1 MKTISKKLLTLLLAV
16 VMITALA
23 VPTFAVDS
31 LSYSGEEVAFI
42 KADGSQF
49 GMFTAQEGTTAS
61 IEGENVVIHYVP
73 KNTAV
78 YNALHFG
85 AIDDAELTKDV
96 AFNEDGTFDLTSAK
110 DKCGTAIPVAP
121 IKAKDGKTTS
131 DQYYL
136 AIPAADKLKSAAP
149 QLISPAPYTGE
160 AVNFIKADGSQ
171 FGMFTAQEGTS
182 AVLDGE
188 NVVIHYVPKNTTVYN
203 ALHFGPITDAEL
215 TKDVVFNED
224 GTFDITL
231 GKDKCGTTIAVAPIK
246 AKDGATSSDQYFLAV
261 PAVDKLQAPA
271 PKGDALTITSTTSMF
286 KAETASLEKT
296 EAGSVLV
303 VALSGTTYKYL
314 FKGTYEQAVANGDQR
329 ANWIEGKTNS
339 AGKIEF
345 RIPVAEGET
354 VIPAV
359 SISNTYLAKY
369 ESGENALA
377 RAFYPRQFVLD
388 AEAKTLTVGDYEASK
403 DLTVTNNVKMFKVS
417 AAKLVTV
424 GGPNSNNYKA
434 NLELTMGSESYNAA
448 YVGRAS
454 EIQEGTAVIALG
466 EGNIFELPTKW
477 LGTFGKPETLQ
488 SILEKPFVVSFRS
501 AKNGT
506 WYERQF
512 TVSESAGTLVI
523 DEAPAAPSFSD
534 VKESSPYFEAVEWAV
549 KQSITNGVSET
560 RFAPD
565 QNCTRAQIVT
575 FIWRANGCPEPTGS
589 NPFTDVKESDYF
601 YKAALWAVEKG
612 MITVN
617 ATAEAT
623 TAFEPK
629 AECTRLEAVTYLWIA
644 ANKPAAQAASS
655 FTDVT
660 SGAEA
665 VNWAVEKGV
674 TDGVTATTFAPGR
687 TCTRGQIVTFLYRC
701 TKA

>member
-1 MKTISKKLLTLLLAV
+1 MKTISKKLLTLVLAV

-23 VPTFAVDS
+23 VPALAADS
-31 LSYSGEEVAFI
+31 LSYDGDSVDFI

-49 GMFTAQEGTTAS
+49 GMFTPQEGTTAVLD
-61 IEGENVVIHYVP
+61 GDNVVIHYVP
-73 KNTAV
+73 KNTTV

-85 AIDDAELTKDV
+85 PISDTELTKDV
-96 AFNEDGTFDLTSAK
+96 AFNEDGSFDITLSK

-136 AIPAADKLKSAAP
+136 AIPAADKLKADTP
-149 QLISPAPYTGE
+149 VPIPPAPYSGE
-160 AVNFIKADGSQ
+160 SVNFIKADGSQ
-171 FGMFTAQEGTS
+171 FGMFTPQEGTT
-182 AVLDGE
+182 AVLDGD
-188 NVVIHYVPKNTTVYN
+188 NIVIHFVPKNTTVYN
-203 ALHFGPITDAEL
+203 ALHFGPISDTEL

-231 GKDKCGTTIAVAPIK
+231 GKDKCGTSIPVAPIK
-246 AKDGATSSDQYFLAV
+246 AKDGATSSDQSFLAI
-261 PAVDKLQAPA
+261 PAADKLQAAA
-271 PKGDALTITSTTSMF
+271 PKGDALTITNTTSMF
-286 KAETASLEKT
+286 KGDSASLEKT
-296 EAGSVLV
+296 DTGSVLV

-339 AGKIEF
+339 DGKIEF
-345 RIPVAEGET
+345 RIPVADGEA

-359 SISNTYLAKY
+359 SISNTYLTKY
-369 ESGENALA
+369 ESGENSLA

-388 AEAKTLTVGDYEASK
+388 AEAKTLTIGDYEDSR
-403 DLTVTNNVKMFKVS
+403 DLTVTNNVKMFRVS

-434 NLELTMGSESYNAA
+434 DLELTMGSDSYNAA
-448 YVGRAS
+448 FVGRAS
-454 EIQEGTAVIALG
+454 SITEETAVIELG
-466 EGNIFELPTKW
+466 EGNLFELPTKW
-477 LGTFGKPETLQ
+477 IGTFGKPETLQ
-488 SILEKPFVVSFRS
+488 SVLEKPFVVSFRS

-506 WYERQF
+506 WYERQI
-512 TVSESAGTLVI
+512 TVDESAGTLVI

-534 VKESSPYFEAVEWAV
+534 VAEISPFFEAVEWAV
-549 KQSITNGVSET
+549 KQAVTNGVTET
-560 RFAPD
+560 RFEPD

-575 FIWRANGCPEPTGS
+575 FIWRAQGCQEPTIS

-601 YKAALWAVEKG
+601 FKAALWAVEKG
-612 MITVN
+612 LIVSGD
-617 ATAEAT
+617 AAV
-623 TAFEPK
+623 FEPK

-644 ANKPAAQAASS
+644 AGSPAAQAAGT

-660 SGAEA
+660 SGADA
-665 VNWAVEKGV
+665 VNWAVEKGI
-674 TDGVTATTFAPGR
+674 TDGVTATTFAPDR
-687 TCTRGQIVTFLYRC
+687 TCTRGQIVTFLYRS

>member
-1 MKTISKKLLTLLLAV
+1 MKTISKKLLTLVLAV

-23 VPTFAVDS
+23 VPALAADS
-31 LSYSGEEVAFI
+31 LSYDGDSVDFI

-49 GMFTAQEGTTAS
+49 GMFTPQEGTTAVLD
-61 IEGENVVIHYVP
+61 GDNVVIHYVP
-73 KNTAV
+73 KNTTV

-85 AIDDAELTKDV
+85 PISDTELTKDV
-96 AFNEDGTFDLTSAK
+96 SFNEDGSFDITLSK

-136 AIPAADKLKSAAP
+136 AIPAADKLKADTP
-149 QLISPAPYTGE
+149 VLISPAPYSGE
-160 AVNFIKADGSQ
+160 SVNFIKADGSQ
-171 FGMFTAQEGTS
+171 FGMFTPQEGTT
-182 AVLDGE
+182 AVLDGD
-188 NVVIHYVPKNTTVYN
+188 NIVIHFVPKNTTVYN
-203 ALHFGPITDAEL
+203 ALHFGPISDAEL

-231 GKDKCGTTIAVAPIK
+231 GKDKCGTSIPVAPIK
-246 AKDGATSSDQYFLAV
+246 AKDGATTSDQYFLAI
-261 PAVDKLQAPA
+261 PAADKLQAAA
-271 PKGDALTITSTTSMF
+271 PKGDALTITNTTSMF
-286 KAETASLEKT
+286 KGDSASLEKT
-296 EAGSVLV
+296 DSGSVLV

-329 ANWIEGKTNS
+329 ASWIEGKTNS
-339 AGKIEF
+339 DGKIEF
-345 RIPVAEGET
+345 RIPVADGEA

-359 SISNTYLAKY
+359 SISNTYLTKY
-369 ESGENALA
+369 ESGENSLA

-388 AEAKTLTVGDYEASK
+388 AEAKTLTIGDYEDSR
-403 DLTVTNNVKMFKVS
+403 DLTVTNNVKMFRVS

-434 NLELTMGSESYNAA
+434 DLALTMGSDSYNAA
-448 YVGRAS
+448 YVGRSSAIK
-454 EIQEGTAVIALG
+454 EDTAVIELG
-466 EGNIFELPTKW
+466 EGNLFELPTKW

-488 SILEKPFVVSFRS
+488 SILEKPFIVSFRS

-512 TVSESAGTLVI
+512 TIDENAGTLVI

-534 VKESSPYFEAVEWAV
+534 VAETSPYYEAVEWAV
-549 KQSITNGVSET
+549 KQAVTNGVSET
-560 RFAPD
+560 RFEPD

-575 FIWRANGCPEPTGS
+575 FIWRAQGCQEPTIS
-589 NPFTDVKESDYF
+589 NPFTDINESDYF
-601 YKAALWAVEKG
+601 FKAALWAVEKG
-612 MITVN
+612 LIVSGD
-617 ATAEAT
+617 AAV
-623 TAFEPK
+623 FEPK

-644 ANKPAAQAASS
+644 AGSPAAQGSGT

-660 SGAEA
+660 SGADA
-665 VNWAVEKGV
+665 VNWAVEQGI
-674 TDGVTATTFAPGR
+674 TDGMTATTFAPDR

>member
-1 MKTISKKLLTLLLAV
+1 MKTISKKLLTLVLAV
-16 VMITALA
+16 VMIIALA
-23 VPTFAVDS
+23 VPALAADS
-31 LSYSGEEVAFI
+31 LSYDGDSVDFI

-49 GMFTAQEGTTAS
+49 GMFTPQEGTTAVLD
-61 IEGENVVIHYVP
+61 GDNVVIHYVP
-73 KNTAV
+73 KNTTV

-85 AIDDAELTKDV
+85 PISDTELTKDV
-96 AFNEDGTFDLTSAK
+96 AFNEDGSFDITLSK

-136 AIPAADKLKSAAP
+136 AIPAADKLKADTP
-149 QLISPAPYTGE
+149 VLISPAPYSGE
-160 AVNFIKADGSQ
+160 SVNFIKADGSQ
-171 FGMFTAQEGTS
+171 FGMFTPQEGTT
-182 AVLDGE
+182 AVLDGD
-188 NVVIHYVPKNTTVYN
+188 NIVIHFVPKNTTVYN
-203 ALHFGPITDAEL
+203 ALHFGPISDAEL

-231 GKDKCGTTIAVAPIK
+231 GKDKCGTSIPVAPIK
-246 AKDGATSSDQYFLAV
+246 AKDGATTSDQYFLAI
-261 PAVDKLQAPA
+261 PAADKLQAAA
-271 PKGDALTITSTTSMF
+271 PKGDALTITNTTSMF
-286 KAETASLEKT
+286 KGDSASLEKT
-296 EAGSVLV
+296 DSGSVLV

-329 ANWIEGKTNS
+329 ASWIEGKTNS
-339 AGKIEF
+339 DGKIEF
-345 RIPVAEGET
+345 RIPVADGEA

-359 SISNTYLAKY
+359 SISNTYLTKY
-369 ESGENALA
+369 ESGENSLA

-388 AEAKTLTVGDYEASK
+388 AEAKTLTIGDYEDSR
-403 DLTVTNNVKMFKVS
+403 DLTVTNNVKMFRVS

-434 NLELTMGSESYNAA
+434 DLALTMGSDSYNAA
-448 YVGRAS
+448 YVGRSSAIK
-454 EIQEGTAVIALG
+454 EDTAVIELG
-466 EGNIFELPTKW
+466 EGNLFELPTKW

-488 SILEKPFVVSFRS
+488 SILEKPFIVSFRS

-512 TVSESAGTLVI
+512 TIDENAGTLVI

-534 VKESSPYFEAVEWAV
+534 VAETSPYYEAVEWAV
-549 KQSITNGVSET
+549 KQAVTNGVSET
-560 RFAPD
+560 RFEPD

-575 FIWRANGCPEPTGS
+575 FIWRAQGCQEPTIS
-589 NPFTDVKESDYF
+589 NPFTDINESDYF
-601 YKAALWAVEKG
+601 FKAALWAVEKG
-612 MITVN
+612 LIVSGD
-617 ATAEAT
+617 AAV
-623 TAFEPK
+623 FEPK

-644 ANKPAAQAASS
+644 AGSPAAQGSGT

-660 SGAEA
+660 SGADA
-665 VNWAVEKGV
+665 VNWAVEQGI
-674 TDGVTATTFAPGR
+674 TDGMTATTFAPDR

>member
-1 MKTISKKLLTLLLAV
+1 MKTISKKLLTLVLAV

-23 VPTFAVDS
+23 VPALAADS
-31 LSYSGEEVAFI
+31 LSYDGDSVDFI

-49 GMFTAQEGTTAS
+49 GMFTPQEGTTAVLD
-61 IEGENVVIHYVP
+61 GDNVAIHYVP
-73 KNTAV
+73 KNTTV

-85 AIDDAELTKDV
+85 PISDTELTKDV
-96 AFNEDGTFDLTSAK
+96 AFNEDGSFDITLSK

-136 AIPAADKLKSAAP
+136 AIPAADKLKADTP
-149 QLISPAPYTGE
+149 VLISPAPYSGE
-160 AVNFIKADGSQ
+160 SVNFIKADGSQ
-171 FGMFTAQEGTS
+171 FGMFTPQEGTT
-182 AVLDGE
+182 AVLDGD
-188 NVVIHYVPKNTTVYN
+188 NIVIHFVPKNTTVYN
-203 ALHFGPITDAEL
+203 ALHFGPISDAEL

-231 GKDKCGTTIAVAPIK
+231 GKDKCGSSIPVAPIK
-246 AKDGATSSDQYFLAV
+246 AKDGATTSDQYFLAI
-261 PAVDKLQAPA
+261 PAADKLQAAA
-271 PKGDALTITSTTSMF
+271 PKGDALTITNTTSMF
-286 KAETASLEKT
+286 KGDSASLEK
-296 EAGSVLV
+296 ADSGSVLV

-329 ANWIEGKTNS
+329 ASWIEGKTNS
-339 AGKIEF
+339 DGKIEF
-345 RIPVAEGET
+345 RIPVADGEA

-359 SISNTYLAKY
+359 SISNTYLTKY
-369 ESGENALA
+369 ESGENSLA

-388 AEAKTLTVGDYEASK
+388 AEAKTLTIGDYEDSR
-403 DLTVTNNVKMFKVS
+403 DLTVTNNVKMFRVS
-417 AAKLVTV
+417 SAKLVTV

-434 NLELTMGSESYNAA
+434 DLALTMGSDSYNAA
-448 YVGRAS
+448 YVGRSSAIK
-454 EIQEGTAVIALG
+454 EDTAVIELG
-466 EGNIFELPTKW
+466 EGNLFELPTKW

-488 SILEKPFVVSFRS
+488 SILEKPFIVSFRS

-512 TVSESAGTLVI
+512 TIDENAGTLVI

-534 VKESSPYFEAVEWAV
+534 VAETSPYYEAVEWAV
-549 KQSITNGVSET
+549 KQAVTNGVSET
-560 RFAPD
+560 RFEPD

-575 FIWRANGCPEPTGS
+575 FIWRAQGCQEPTIS
-589 NPFTDVKESDYF
+589 NPFTDINESDYF
-601 YKAALWAVEKG
+601 FKAALWAVEKG
-612 MITVN
+612 LILSGDAAV
-617 ATAEAT
+617 
-623 TAFEPK
+623 FEPK

-644 ANKPAAQAASS
+644 AGSPAAQGSGT

-660 SGAEA
+660 SGADA
-665 VNWAVEKGV
+665 VSWAVEQGI
-674 TDGVTATTFAPGR
+674 TDGMTATTFAPDR

>member
-1 MKTISKKLLTLLLAV
+1 MKTISKKLLTLVLAV

-23 VPTFAVDS
+23 VPALAADS
-31 LSYSGEEVAFI
+31 LSYDGDSVDFI

-49 GMFTAQEGTTAS
+49 GMFTPQEGTTAVLD
-61 IEGENVVIHYVP
+61 GDNVVIHYVP
-73 KNTAV
+73 KNTTV

-85 AIDDAELTKDV
+85 PISDTELTKDV
-96 AFNEDGTFDLTSAK
+96 SFNEDGSFDITLSK

-136 AIPAADKLKSAAP
+136 AIPAADKLKADTP
-149 QLISPAPYTGE
+149 VLISPAPYSGE
-160 AVNFIKADGSQ
+160 SVNFIKADGSQ
-171 FGMFTAQEGTS
+171 FGMFTPQEGTT
-182 AVLDGE
+182 AVLDGD
-188 NVVIHYVPKNTTVYN
+188 NIVIHFVPKNTTVYN
-203 ALHFGPITDAEL
+203 ALHFGPISDAEL

-231 GKDKCGTTIAVAPIK
+231 GKDKCGTSIPVAPIK
-246 AKDGATSSDQYFLAV
+246 AKDGATTSDQYFLAI
-261 PAVDKLQAPA
+261 PAADKLQAAA
-271 PKGDALTITSTTSMF
+271 PKGDALTITNTTSMF
-286 KAETASLEKT
+286 KGDSASLEKT
-296 EAGSVLV
+296 DSGSVLV

-329 ANWIEGKTNS
+329 ASWIEGKTNS
-339 AGKIEF
+339 DGKIEF
-345 RIPVAEGET
+345 RIPVADGEA

-359 SISNTYLAKY
+359 SISNTYLTKY
-369 ESGENALA
+369 ESGENSLA
-377 RAFYPRQFVLD
+377 CAFYPRQFVLD
-388 AEAKTLTVGDYEASK
+388 AEAKTLTIGDYEDSR
-403 DLTVTNNVKMFKVS
+403 DLTVTNNVKMFRVS

-434 NLELTMGSESYNAA
+434 DLALTMGSDSYNAA
-448 YVGRAS
+448 YVGRSSAIK
-454 EIQEGTAVIALG
+454 EDTAVIELG
-466 EGNIFELPTKW
+466 EGNLFELPTKW

-488 SILEKPFVVSFRS
+488 SILEKPFIVSFRS

-512 TVSESAGTLVI
+512 TIDENAGTLVI

-534 VKESSPYFEAVEWAV
+534 VAETSPYYEAVEWAV
-549 KQSITNGVSET
+549 KQAVTNGVSET
-560 RFAPD
+560 RFEPD

-575 FIWRANGCPEPTGS
+575 FIWRAQGCQEPTIS
-589 NPFTDVKESDYF
+589 NPFTDINESDYF
-601 YKAALWAVEKG
+601 FKAALWAVEKG
-612 MITVN
+612 LIVSGD
-617 ATAEAT
+617 AAV
-623 TAFEPK
+623 FEPK

-644 ANKPAAQAASS
+644 AGSPAAQGSGT

-660 SGAEA
+660 SGADA
-665 VNWAVEKGV
+665 VNWAVEQGI
-674 TDGVTATTFAPGR
+674 TDGMTATTFAPDR